1 MFAHH
6 RGKYSKVK
14 LCYNKIFKGF
24 LKYVI
29 SALKKKQTQKSK
41 PQVYLSMPVIFM
53 ISNLYHISD
62 ILLNDLAYLTSMVSR
77 Y

>member
-6 RGKYSKVK
+6 CGKYSKVK
-14 LCYNKIFKGF
+14 LCYYKIFKGF

-29 SALKKKQTQKSK
+29 SALKKPQT
-41 PQVYLSMPVIFM
+41 YLRMPVIFM

-62 ILLNDLAYLTSMVSR
+62 ILLNDLANLTSMGFR

>member
-29 SALKKKQTQKSK
+29 SALKKNKKQTPSLLKDACHS
-41 PQVYLSMPVIFM
+41 Y
-53 ISNLYHISD
+53 D
-62 ILLNDLAYLTSMVSR
+62 IKFIPHF
-77 Y
+77 